1 MQSDERVELHLAAC
15 GLDLWSLIESAQYAR
30 IVLHESPIDEG
41 EAQAMA
47 DFVETL
53 SGVIEAW
60 SEIGQNN
67 AAPMLK
73 HFDTRLADLACG
85 GLFVHGGCV
94 ERSVATKRLPLA
106 IIRIG
111 HTRDKRVTVAIP
123 TELEIA
129 LPEGHEDTED
139 T

>member
-1 MQSDERVELHLAAC
+1 MHSDERVELHLAAC

-30 IVLHESPIDEG
+30 IVLHEPPNDRA
-41 EAQAMA
+41 EARAIA

-53 SGVIEAW
+53 SGLIEAW
-60 SEIGQNN
+60 SEIGQSN

-73 HFDTRLADLACG
+73 HFDTRLADLAAD
-85 GLFVHGGCV
+85 GLFVHGGCI

-111 HTRDKRVTVAIP
+111 HTRSRSVTVAIP
-123 TELEIA
+123 AELEIA
-129 LPEGHEDTED
+129 LPEEEGHEDT
-139 T
+139 